1 MTIRLELD
9 LASNVFGRLPLRI
22 RQRLQAV
29 VDSPNQ
35 DTWDDAYSI
44 ILNGRTFM
52 TLWQAVIAVDPTF
65 PRSGPVTT
73 CDGNGRELSRE
84 TWARVPARDVLLRAL
99 RYATH

>member
-1 MTIRLELD
+1 MTIRLELN

-29 VDSPNQ
+29 VDTPNL
-35 DTWDDAYSI
+35 DTWDDAYTI
-44 ILNGRTFM
+44 ILNGRSFM

-65 PRSGPVTT
+65 PKIGPMTT

-84 TWARVPARDVLLRAL
+84 SWARVPTQEVLLRAL